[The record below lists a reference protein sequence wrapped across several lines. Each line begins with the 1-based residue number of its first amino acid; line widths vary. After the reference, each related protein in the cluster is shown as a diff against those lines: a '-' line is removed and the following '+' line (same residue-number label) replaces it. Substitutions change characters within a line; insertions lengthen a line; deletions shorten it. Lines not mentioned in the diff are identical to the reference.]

1 LFFPRNDKSCG
12 GGSPEKSLK
21 LSGAVKR
28 YYNAGLNRHARTGG
42 SVSQIPFNWFGS
54 VAVGKEQVCRNLCFF
69 FYSSMDRPR

>member
-21 LSGAVKR
+21 LSG
-28 YYNAGLNRHARTGG
+28 ARTGG